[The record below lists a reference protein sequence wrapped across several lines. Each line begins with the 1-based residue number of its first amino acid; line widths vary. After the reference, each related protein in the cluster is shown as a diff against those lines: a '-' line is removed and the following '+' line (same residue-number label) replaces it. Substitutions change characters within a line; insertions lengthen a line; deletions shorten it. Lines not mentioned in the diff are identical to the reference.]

1 MSRYFVR
8 SGFVAAALL
17 VSVSLAAQD
26 LMVYPAEG
34 QSQDQ
39 QEQDQFQC
47 YTWARDRTGFDPM
60 EVPRASSPEPEQKGG
75 AGRGALGGAAAG
87 AVVGA
92 IAGDTKQGALIGGAL
107 GGLTG
112 GARRASSNKDQK
124 QWEQQQAQQYAQRRT
139 EYNRAYA
146 ACLEGRGYT
155 VK

>member
-1 MSRYFVR
+1 MSRNR
-8 SGFVAAALL
+8 ML
-17 VSVSLAAQD
+17 VSCVSALMLLGGTVSAQE
-26 LMVYPAEG
+26 LMVYPTKG

-39 QEQDQFQC
+39 QEQDEFQC

-60 EVPRASSPEPEQKGG
+60 EVPRATSAQPEQKGG

-92 IAGDTKQGALIGGAL
+92 IAGDTGKGALIGGAL

-112 GARRASSNKDQK
+112 GARRASSNKERE
-124 QWEQQQAQQYAQRRT
+124 QWEQQQAQQYAQRRN

-146 ACLEGRGYT
+146 ACLEGRGYS